1 MRFTAKV
8 KDGKVVWHDTSNL
21 KRYLNQIEGY
31 VYIDIKP
38 AKTRNSA
45 QNNYYWQ
52 MLKELGNQVGYHS
65 DEMHDICKVKFKIKS
80 TKELNKDEFSEY
92 LDRIHQFAA
101 ELGFPIKDPRRSTN
115 TL

>member
-65 DEMHDICKVKFKIKS
+65 DEMHDICKVKFKIKY
-80 TKELNKDEFSEY
+80 TK
-92 LDRIHQFAA
+92 
-101 ELGFPIKDPRRSTN
+101 
-115 TL
+115 